1 MRLNNLKKRIVR
13 KLKFLEL
20 KKKAKK
26 LSPFFQNLKCKKF
39 NLFDIGAGQRILPEL
54 INFDR
59 FANVYLIDPNKN
71 LDYSYKQLKKYF
83 FDHKS
88 INKYNIAISDKT
100 SYLNYFESKIST
112 ISTFSLTKSKKNKLS
127 KLYYPKSKKI
137 NVYSFKDFLKI
148 YKLPKPDMIKVDV
161 EGFELKVL
169 HSIISCSSPL
179 IIQIEANINN
189 SVFTESFYSIQ
200 KKLYKKDYFLYT
212 IFPSYGDN
220 EFELNQI
227 QNLPKVDLQ
236 DIETNF
242 TKNYLLQ
249 AECYFIKKKSKYTI
263 SDFILFA
270 GFGLSSLYLD
280 KYKTSKKFFSKSSK
294 RNLER
299 IFNLIK

>member
-1 MRLNNLKKRIVR
+1 MRLNNIKKRIVR

-26 LSPFFQNLKCKKF
+26 LSPFFQNLKSKKF

-54 INFDR
+54 INFDG
-59 FANVYLIDPNKN
+59 FSNVYLIDPNKN
-71 LDYSYKQLKKYF
+71 LNYSYQQLKQYF

-88 INKYNIAISDKT
+88 IHKYDSAISDKT

-112 ISTFSLTKSKKNKLS
+112 ISTFSLTRSKKNKLS
-127 KLYYPKSKKI
+127 NLYYSKSKKM

-148 YKLPKPDMIKVDV
+148 HKLPKPDMIKIDV

-169 HSIISCSSPL
+169 QSIISCSSPL

-189 SVFTESFYSIQ
+189 SFFSESFYSIQ
-200 KKLYKKDYFLYT
+200 KILYEKGYFFYT
-212 IFPSYGDN
+212 MFPSYGDN

-249 AECYFIKKKSKYTI
+249 AECYFVKKKLKYTI

-280 KYKTSKKFFSKSSK
+280 KYKKSKKFFNKSSK

-299 IFNLIK
+299 IFKLIK

>member
-1 MRLNNLKKRIVR
+1 MRLNNIKKRIVR
-13 KLKFLEL
+13 KLKFLKL
-20 KKKAKK
+20 KKKAEK
-26 LSPFFQNLKCKKF
+26 LSPFFQNLKSKKF

-54 INFDR
+54 INFDG

-71 LDYSYKQLKKYF
+71 LDYSYQQLKKYF
-83 FDHKS
+83 FDNKS
-88 INKYNIAISDKT
+88 IYKYNTAISDKT
-100 SYLNYFESKIST
+100 SHLNYFESKIST
-112 ISTFSLTKSKKNKLS
+112 ISTFSLTRSKRNKLS
-127 KLYYPKSKKI
+127 NLYYSKSKKI

-148 YKLPKPDMIKVDV
+148 YKLPKPDVIKIDV

-169 HSIISCSSPL
+169 QSVISCSSPL
-179 IIQIEANINN
+179 IIQIEVNINN
-189 SVFTESFYSIQ
+189 SFLSETFYSIQ
-200 KKLYKKDYFLYT
+200 KILYEKGYFFYT
-212 IFPSYGDN
+212 MFPSYGNN

-249 AECYFIKKKSKYTI
+249 AECYFVKKKSKYTV

-270 GFGLSSLYLD
+270 GFGLSSLCLD
-280 KYKTSKKFFSKSSK
+280 KYKKSKKFFNKSSK

-299 IFNLIK
+299 IFKLIK